1 MQNYNLENAIC
12 LIGETTR
19 EKDYLGE
26 VIVKEIEQYCE
37 FRQKPT
43 ASNPTAEIFIRCTI
57 VERKDRKIVYAV
69 DEQEFIVRYKVE
81 DIVFYPGN
89 THLACTVVFLKETNL
104 TDDQEVL
111 TDKFEY
117 IIEQEIKAELL
128 KSLQA
133 QHDKVLYNK
142 LGTTQN

>member
-19 EKDYLGE
+19 EKDFSGD
-26 VIVKEIEQYCE
+26 VIVREIEHYCE
-37 FRQKPT
+37 FKQKPT
-43 ASNPTAEIFIRCTI
+43 ALDPNAEVYIRSTE
-57 VERKDRKIVYAV
+57 VERKDRKIIWAV
-69 DEQEFIVRYKVE
+69 GETEFIVRYKVE
-81 DIVFYPGN
+81 DIVFYPRN